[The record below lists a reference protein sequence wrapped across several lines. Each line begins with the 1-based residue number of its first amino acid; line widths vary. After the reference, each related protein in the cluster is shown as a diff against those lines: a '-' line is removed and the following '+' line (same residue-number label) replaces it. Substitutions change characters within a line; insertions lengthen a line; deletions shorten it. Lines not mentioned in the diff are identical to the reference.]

1 MNWKICSDFFFA
13 LAFLKPYL
21 CSTKRCTSL
30 TSSVLS
36 SLLKRDDLRN
46 NRKATSSQASRDTWH
61 NLQDVIRKSW
71 KGTLL
76 FFFAS

>member
-1 MNWKICSDFFFA
+1 MNWKICRDFFFA

-21 CSTKRCTSL
+21 CSTKRWTSR
-30 TSSVLS
+30 TSSVES
-36 SLLKRDDLRN
+36 NLLKRDDRRN
-46 NRKATSSQASRDTWH
+46 NLNETSSQASRDTWH
-61 NLQDVIRKSW
+61 SRQDVIRKSW